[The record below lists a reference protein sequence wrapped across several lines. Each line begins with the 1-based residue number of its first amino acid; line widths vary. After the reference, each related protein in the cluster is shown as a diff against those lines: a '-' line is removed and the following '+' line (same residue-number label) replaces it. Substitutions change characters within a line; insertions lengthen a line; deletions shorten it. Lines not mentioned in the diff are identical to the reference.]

1 MGRERQT
8 KAKLIHFVGSQM
20 RSVQI
25 KVTQY
30 KQIPREKML
39 VSFLD
44 ELHQESRDNYLSDLR
59 QAFCKG

>member
-1 MGRERQT
+1 
-8 KAKLIHFVGSQM
+8 M

-25 KVTQY
+25 KATQY
-30 KQIPREKML
+30 KHIPREKML

-44 ELHQESRDNYLSDLR
+44 ELHQESRENYLSDLR

>member
-8 KAKLIHFVGSQM
+8 KAKLIYFVGSQM

-25 KVTQY
+25 KTTQY
-30 KQIPREKML
+30 KHIPREKML

-44 ELHQESRDNYLSDLR
+44 ELHQESRENYLSDLR